1 MAALALALLFG
12 GGGFAFLTGA
22 GLYAATWKDVF
33 PKISQIA
40 NLGNTIL
47 PELWNLSSVLMAL
60 VFIEF
65 TLFLF
70 CLLERIIGQRA
81 DKMTR

>member
-1 MAALALALLFG
+1 M
-12 GGGFAFLTGA
+12 
-22 GLYAATWKDVF
+22 F
-33 PKISQIA
+33 PKISTMA

-47 PELWNLSSVLMAL
+47 PEVWNLNSVLTAL

-70 CLLERIIGQRA
+70 YLLERVIGQRK
-81 DKMTR
+81 DKMVVDK

>member
-1 MAALALALLFG
+1 VLG
-12 GGGFAFLTGA
+12 FLTGA
-22 GLYAATWKDVF
+22 GLFAATWTNVF
-33 PKISQIA
+33 PRISQMA

-47 PELWNLSSVLMAL
+47 PDLWNLSSVLTAL

-65 TLFLF
+65 TLLLF
-70 CLLERIIGQRA
+70 YLLERTIGQRV